1 MNHVNPG
8 NNQSNPIWLPTLP
21 LVGRVVAKQRG
32 GGLE

>member
-8 NNQSNPIWLPTLP
+8 NNQSNPIWLPTL
-21 LVGRVVAKQRG
+21 VGRVVAKQRG